1 MSLPRATSQTEPIP
15 GCRVGMEGFLFTQA
29 SPSRPGNRWPTTNH
43 LVAIDRSGLP
53 LHFFIN
59 PNNMLPDL
67 PGPLV
72 RKVSKTVETAV
83 KHYYTFNTYPG
94 CTDLN
99 SPNFNFQ
106 ANTDDDSCKGKM
118 TNFSFGGV
126 YQKCTQLSEN
136 RDVLLCQ
143 KLEQKNPLTGDFSC
157 PSDYSPVYLLS
168 ETHEEGYNHLE
179 CCKKCTLLVFC
190 KTVCEDTFQV
200 AKAEFRA
207 FWCVASSQ
215 VPKNSGL
222 LFGGLFSSNSINPM
236 TNAQS
241 CPAGYFPLRLFE
253 NLKVCISQDYELGS
267 RFVVPFGGFFS
278 CTVGYTLVDPGISKD
293 LGAHS
298 LKKWPRGFSQHL
310 ALISDGCQVSYCVK
324 ARLFTEKF
332 LPPASLPPF
341 TQPPLMS

>member
-15 GCRVGMEGFLFTQA
+15 GCRGGMEGFLFTQA

-59 PNNMLPDL
+59 PNMLPDL

-83 KHYYTFNTYPG
+83 KRYYTFNTYPD

-106 ANTDDDSCKGKM
+106 ANTDDDCCKGKM
-118 TNFSFGGV
+118 TNFSFSGV

-168 ETHEEGYNHLE
+168 ETREEGYNHLE

-190 KTVCEDTFQV
+190 KTSV
-200 AKAEFRA
+200 
-207 FWCVASSQ
+207 
-215 VPKNSGL
+215 
-222 LFGGLFSSNSINPM
+222 
-236 TNAQS
+236 
-241 CPAGYFPLRLFE
+241 
-253 NLKVCISQDYELGS
+253 
-267 RFVVPFGGFFS
+267 
-278 CTVGYTLVDPGISKD
+278 
-293 LGAHS
+293 
-298 LKKWPRGFSQHL
+298 
-310 ALISDGCQVSYCVK
+310 
-324 ARLFTEKF
+324 
-332 LPPASLPPF
+332 
-341 TQPPLMS
+341 